1 MYLNDLANYI
11 KNNKKFISG
20 LAAYVQNVQFDITT
34 YAYDPQDRTFY
45 LMASDDDDPI
55 AVKDILRES
64 YRYPDQTKLAIICEE
79 FKCIAPV
86 RSFSTQFGD
95 PNFGDP
101 NLVII
106 HT

>member
-11 KNNKKFISG
+11 KSNKKFISG
-20 LAAYVQNVQFDITT
+20 LAANIQCVQFDITD

-45 LMASDDDDPI
+45 LVTGDDDPI

-64 YRYPDQTKLAIICEE
+64 YRYPEQTKLAIICEE
-79 FKCIAPV
+79 FSCIAPV
-86 RSFSTQFGD
+86 RNFSTQFGD

-106 HT
+106 HI